1 MTTLTYSLTRQQAAD
16 YLWVST
22 RTIDRYVVKGELR
35 YKKIANKVVLAQEDI
50 ERIHADLELIQQAEV
65 SWMPTTTHVESTMV
79 TTKEANPNRLWWSD
93 LERKNVKEFVQLLQ
107 EKDKTIEDKNQ
118 LLFALQNQIGQM
130 ESRLQQMIALPDYT
144 AEKTTLEQSIT
155 TLEQQKTILEDQV
168 RREKLRNAVYMG
180 LVMIAALVVAVIMFL

>member
-16 YLWVST
+16 YLWVAT
-22 RTIDRYVVKGELR
+22 RTIDSYVVKWELR

-50 ERIHADLELIQQAEV
+50 ERIHKDLELIQQAEV
-65 SWMPTTTHVESTMV
+65 TGMPTTTHIETTMV
-79 TTKEANPNRLWWSD
+79 TPKETPVNRQWWSD
-93 LERKNVKEFVQLLQ
+93 RTNVKEFVTLLQ
-107 EKDKTIEDKNQ
+107 EKDKTIEEKNQ

>member
-22 RTIDRYVVKGELR
+22 RTIDRYVVKWELR

-50 ERIHADLELIQQAEV
+50 ERIHKDLELIQQAEV
-65 SWMPTTTHVESTMV
+65 TWMPTTTHVETTMV
-79 TTKEANPNRLWWSD
+79 TPKETTNRQWGND
-93 LERKNVKEFVQLLQ
+93 RTNVKEFVLLLQ
-107 EKDKTIEDKNQ
+107 EKDKTIEEKNQ
-118 LLFALQNQIGQM
+118 LLFALQNQIWQM
-130 ESRLQQMIALPDYT
+130 ESRLQQMVALPDYT
-144 AEKTTLEQSIT
+144 AEKTTLEQSIS

>member
-65 SWMPTTTHVESTMV
+65 SWMPTTTHVETTMV
-79 TTKEANPNRLWWSD
+79 TPKETNPNRLWWSD
-93 LERKNVKEFVQLLQ
+93 RTNVKEFVHLLQ

>member
-65 SWMPTTTHVESTMV
+65 SWMPTTTHVETTMV
-79 TTKEANPNRLWWSD
+79 TPKETNQNRLWWSD
-93 LERKNVKEFVQLLQ
+93 RTNVKEFVHLLQ

>member
-1 MTTLTYSLTRQQAAD
+1 
-16 YLWVST
+16 
-22 RTIDRYVVKGELR
+22 
-35 YKKIANKVVLAQEDI
+35 
-50 ERIHADLELIQQAEV
+50 
-65 SWMPTTTHVESTMV
+65 MPTTTHVESSTIV
-79 TTKEANPNRLWWSD
+79 TKEQTSNRTVGSD
-93 LERKNVKEFVQLLQ
+93 RTNVKEFVTLLQ
-107 EKDKTIEDKNQ
+107 EKDKTIEEKNQ

>member
-65 SWMPTTTHVESTMV
+65 SWMPTTTHVETTMV
-79 TTKEANPNRLWWSD
+79 TPKETNPNRLWWSD
-93 LERKNVKEFVQLLQ
+93 RTNVKEFVHLLQ

-130 ESRLQQMIALPDYT
+130 ESRLQQMVALPDYT
-144 AEKTTLEQSIT
+144 AEKTTLEQSIN

-168 RREKLRNAVYMG
+168 RREKLRNAVYMW